1 MTPIGSFQGSKR
13 ETWVSSG
20 RSTSIPNWRQT
31 KAASSGEKAM
41 FFGDRGSIA
50 GGMMLTPLLPSTPAG
65 PEFRKCQTVASYS
78 SISGHKREIQSR
90 FRADRAFGQHLNP

>member
-20 RSTSIPNWRQT
+20 RSGSMPNCLQT

-41 FFGDRGSIA
+41 FFGESGSIA
-50 GGMMLTPLLPSTPAG
+50 GGMMLTPARAPSMSAG
-65 PEFRKCQTVASYS
+65 T
-78 SISGHKREIQSR
+78 
-90 FRADRAFGQHLNP
+90 